1 MSIETKP
8 KLLELARKSTSYK
21 LIVTPELEQKIRY
34 FLDKFPS
41 IEYSGTLFYTVSGS
55 FETEDL
61 VITAF
66 DFLLQDIGVSG
77 YTEFNQSPDV
87 IGYMVDHPELLGED
101 IYQGLMHSH
110 HTMGAFFSGTDLATL
125 REEGSDRIHF
135 VSLIIDTKGTYKAAI
150 TRVVSE
156 EMTATGYVKYPTYNG
171 KESIGQPVSYS
182 FTRKKLEYF
191 MLDVEIP
198 VIANPFKELAD
209 RILEVQKQKEEAK
222 KKAIPVYGG
231 SWQGGSG
238 YNSYSPRVYNYTT
251 KQWED
256 TKPSTPKNTA
266 FNYQTNVGRG
276 NVIPENKP
284 YVPSVVTP
292 PVQEELPFEQET
304 QEEVIPPYGEVKV
317 DPTIIEEI
325 ARQLVTGDISY
336 GVYENET
343 LEELAKIGEE
353 SYAQR
358 FEDDSLFHAW
368 AEGYV
373 EFLVYYAEDPALEQ
387 YEDDVLAALVAYD
400 LVEKLNKLTNRG
412 KYINQFI
419 EMIERYII

>member
-1 MSIETKP
+1 MSMETKP
-8 KLLELARKSTSYK
+8 GLLELTRKSGSYK
-21 LIVTPELEQKIRY
+21 LAVTPELEQKIRY
-34 FLDKFPS
+34 FLDRFPS
-41 IEYSGTLFYTVSGS
+41 IEYSGTLFYTVSGG

-61 VITAF
+61 TITAF

-101 IYQGLMHSH
+101 VYQGLMHSH

-125 REEGSDRIHF
+125 REEGSDRVHF
-135 VSLIIDTKGTYKAAI
+135 VSLIIDTEGTYKAAV

-156 EMTATGYVKYPTYNG
+156 EMTATGYARYPTYNG
-171 KESIGQPVSYS
+171 KESTGQPVSYS

-191 MLDVEIP
+191 MLDVERP
-198 VIANPFKELAD
+198 VIADPFKELAD
-209 RILEVQKQKEEAK
+209 RILEVQKQKEEAGR
-222 KKAIPVYGG
+222 KAVPVYGSG
-231 SWQGGSG
+231 RQGGGG
-238 YNSYSPRVYNYTT
+238 YNDRTPRVYGHTT
-251 KQWED
+251 GQWED
-256 TKPSTPKNTA
+256 ARPGTPENTA
-266 FNYQTNVGRG
+266 FDCQTDVGRG
-276 NVIPENKP
+276 NVIPGNRP
-284 YVPSVVTP
+284 YVP
-292 PVQEELPFEQET
+292 PVAVASAQEGLPFEQET

-317 DPTIIEEI
+317 DPAVIEEI

-343 LEELAKIGEE
+343 LEELARTGEE
-353 SYAQR
+353 SYARR

-373 EFLVYYAEDPALEQ
+373 EFLVYYAEDPALGQ

-400 LVEKLNKLTNRG
+400 LVGRLDKLTDRG
-412 KYINQFI
+412 KHINQFI

>member
-1 MSIETKP
+1 MSMETKP
-8 KLLELARKSTSYK
+8 KLLELTRKSTSYK
-21 LIVTPELEQKIRY
+21 LIVTTELEQKIRY

-87 IGYMVDHPELLGED
+87 IGYMVDHPELLGEGV
-101 IYQGLMHSH
+101 YQGLMHSH
-110 HTMGAFFSGTDLATL
+110 HTMGAFFSRTDLSTL

-150 TRVVSE
+150 TRTVSE

-191 MLDVEIP
+191 MLDVERP

-222 KKAIPVYGG
+222 KKAIPAYGS

-238 YNSYSPRVYNYTT
+238 YNGY
-251 KQWED
+251 
-256 TKPSTPKNTA
+256 TPKNTA

-276 NVIPENKP
+276 TVIPENKP
-284 YVPSVVTP
+284 YVSS
-292 PVQEELPFEQET
+292 VQEELPFEQET

-419 EMIERYII
+419 EMTERYII

>member
-8 KLLELARKSTSYK
+8 KLLELTRKSTSYK

-101 IYQGLMHSH
+101 VYQGLMHSH
-110 HTMGAFFSGTDLATL
+110 HTMGAFFSGTDLSTL

-191 MLDVEIP
+191 MLDVERP
-198 VIANPFKELAD
+198 VINNPFKELAD

-222 KKAIPVYGG
+222 KKATPVYGG

-238 YNSYSPRVYNYTT
+238 YNSYTPRVYNNTT

-256 TKPSTPKNTA
+256 AKPSTPKNTA

-284 YVPSVVTP
+284 YVPPVSTP
-292 PVQEELPFEQET
+292 SVQEELPFEQET

-317 DPTIIEEI
+317 DSTIIEEI

-343 LEELAKIGEE
+343 LEELAKVGEE